1 MRDTQWRETMSHT
14 SLQIVPCIDSV
25 EWYAL
30 YTRHQHERSVAEHLQ
45 RIGFDAFLPLYPE
58 VHQWG
63 DRKKKIEMP
72 LFPCYVFFS
81 GDITRRFSALN
92 LPGVCS
98 IVSSGGKV
106 SVIADQ
112 ELDAVR
118 RVVASSLSV
127 EPHPYVQNGDR
138 IRIVEGPLAGIEG
151 IVTRRKDAF
160 RVILSVNM
168 LAQSVA
174 VEIDEN
180 FVQRI
185 SAEPA
190 L

>member
-1 MRDTQWRETMSHT
+1 MLLT
-14 SLQIVPCIDSV
+14 SSQIVPFTDSV

-30 YTRHQHERSVAEHLQ
+30 YTRHQHERSVAEHLH
-45 RIGFDAFLPLYPE
+45 RIGFDVFLPLYHE
-58 VHQWG
+58 VHQWR
-63 DRKKKIEMP
+63 DRKKKVEMP

-81 GDITRRFSALN
+81 GDLNRRFSALN

-106 SVIADQ
+106 SIIADQ

-118 RVVASSLSV
+118 CVVTSSLPV

-138 IRIVEGPLAGIEG
+138 IRILKGPLAGIEG

-160 RVILSVNM
+160 RIILSVNM

-174 VEIDEN
+174 VEIDEAC
-180 FVQRI
+180 VERVPV
-185 SAEPA
+185 EHA

>member
-1 MRDTQWRETMSHT
+1 MSLT
-14 SLQIVPCIDSV
+14 SSQIAPLTDSV

-30 YTRHQHERSVAEHLQ
+30 YTRHQHERSVAEHLY
-45 RIGFDAFLPLYPE
+45 RIGFDVFLPLYHE
-58 VHQWG
+58 VHQWT
-63 DRKKKIEMP
+63 DRRRKIDMP

-81 GDITRRFSALN
+81 GDLNQRFSALN

-106 SVIADQ
+106 SVITDQ

-118 RVVASSLSV
+118 RALASSLSV

-138 IRIVEGPLAGIEG
+138 IRILGGPLAGVEG
-151 IVTRRKDAF
+151 IVTRRKDAL
-160 RVILSVNM
+160 RIILSVNM

-174 VEIDEN
+174 VEIDE
-180 FVQRI
+180 
-185 SAEPA
+185 A
-190 L
+190 LVERVPVEHAL